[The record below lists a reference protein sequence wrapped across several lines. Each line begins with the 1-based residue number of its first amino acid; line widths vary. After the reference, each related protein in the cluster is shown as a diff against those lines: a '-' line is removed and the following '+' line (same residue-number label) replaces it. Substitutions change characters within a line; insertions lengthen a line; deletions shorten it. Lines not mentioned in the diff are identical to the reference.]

1 VEEVDD
7 DNKSISS
14 KKSIQSR
21 RSVQEEK
28 KDDESVVTG
37 GLSTT
42 GKEAEDNDEEQCF
55 VEEVDAPKKSWDFMS
70 YLQCGLPNM
79 WNEVISEEKS
89 KQGGGGVETV
99 SSPRPDE
106 PEEVVVTDEPKVV
119 VTDEPKVV
127 VTDEPKDEAQLE
139 KAKKIGRFRSFPTLK
154 KEKALPTLKKAPPK
168 EAAQLHNASYSP
180 GAGIMKAVGSFP
192 TLAKDQVLIRVDA
205 TSFST
210 RDCLERL
217 RRFSNKE
224 LKNSVWVPGHEI
236 VGRVV
241 RAGTNAQSWLDTRI
255 AALLPYGGGCSQYVC
270 IDTKIAIALPEE
282 AETLIDSNKVVA
294 LLSTY
299 MTAYQCLE
307 SVIKP
312 EEEKIAE
319 ELVKE
324 KDWSPDYA
332 IPLIA
337 NYAGQKKSALFAE
350 KKPLRGK
357 NVLIVGA
364 GNPVGLAFVDLAKT
378 AGATVC
384 TLSHRAHLSPI
395 RGIGAHFWYE
405 LSQKAAWEAEFG
417 GKMDLII
424 DTVGDANNDPSFY
437 KVMRTG
443 GRLVRVHTTSCGQK
457 YLPPQPEQGFQL
469 FNSYQ
474 RINDNAINYDIF
486 RSCNDDK
493 KLFAE
498 DLAYLQDLLQI
509 GKINL
514 KIFSQVGLNEVKGEF
529 EKVMAAKTNG
539 GVVVVRP
546 NTMM

>member
-1 VEEVDD
+1 
-7 DNKSISS
+7 
-14 KKSIQSR
+14 
-21 RSVQEEK
+21 
-28 KDDESVVTG
+28 
-37 GLSTT
+37 
-42 GKEAEDNDEEQCF
+42 
-55 VEEVDAPKKSWDFMS
+55 
-70 YLQCGLPNM
+70 
-79 WNEVISEEKS
+79 
-89 KQGGGGVETV
+89 
-99 SSPRPDE
+99 
-106 PEEVVVTDEPKVV
+106 
-119 VTDEPKVV
+119 
-127 VTDEPKDEAQLE
+127 
-139 KAKKIGRFRSFPTLK
+139 
-154 KEKALPTLKKAPPK
+154 
-168 EAAQLHNASYSP
+168 
-180 GAGIMKAVGSFP
+180 MKAVGSFP

-217 RRFSNKE
+217 RRFSDKE

-241 RAGTNAQSWLDTRI
+241 RAGTNAQSWLDKRI

-282 AETLIDSNKVVA
+282 TDTLIDSNKVVA

-312 EEEKIAE
+312 KEEKIAE
-319 ELVKE
+319 ALVKE
-324 KDWSPDYA
+324 KDWSPNYA

-350 KKPLRGK
+350 KKPLSGK

-384 TLSHRAHLSPI
+384 TLSHRAHLNPI

-405 LSQKAAWEAEFG
+405 LSEKAAWEAEFG

-514 KIFSQVGLNEVKGEF
+514 KICSQVGLNAVKGEF